1 MTTLPDAHQRPQDL
15 EGEIVFFDDFTS
27 AELDRSKWTV
37 RTTGAVVN
45 QEVQA
50 YVDSGETIYLQH
62 EPAEGNGLLVIH
74 PHYRPGFVTPEG
86 KRFDFISGR
95 IDTRGKVE
103 CQYGVVSARIRLS
116 VGTGIWPA
124 FWMNGSGQWPSSG
137 EIDIM
142 ENVGDSAWV
151 NAALHGPG
159 YSSEAG
165 PVERFHFP
173 PGESADQWHVYS
185 VAWTPDSLGFMVDD
199 RLYFQVSKEKITP
212 LGPWV
217 FDNPKH
223 ILLNV
228 ALGGIYPFTINHI
241 RVPHLGLP
249 EETIQLIRQDEIQ
262 MLVDWVKVTAL

>member
-1 MTTLPDAHQRPQDL
+1 
-15 EGEIVFFDDFTS
+15 
-27 AELDRSKWTV
+27 
-37 RTTGAVVN
+37 
-45 QEVQA
+45 
-50 YVDSGETIYLQH
+50 
-62 EPAEGNGLLVIH
+62 
-74 PHYRPGFVTPEG
+74 
-86 KRFDFISGR
+86 
-95 IDTRGKVE
+95 
-103 CQYGVVSARIRLS
+103 
-116 VGTGIWPA
+116 
-124 FWMNGSGQWPSSG
+124 
-137 EIDIM
+137 M
-142 ENVGDSAWV
+142 ENVGDPAWV
-151 NAALHGPG
+151 NAAVHGPG

-199 RLYFQVSKEKITP
+199 RLYFQVSKEKITS

-228 ALGGIYPFTINHI
+228 ALGGIYPFTVNHI
-241 RVPHLGLP
+241 RAPHLGLA